1 MIWKLRAQSKIRAW
15 LLASKIVLEC
25 KIAKNAEY
33 EASLVMEFQAFVTDL
48 QDLFKIRLNQHAQ

>member
-15 LLASKIVLEC
+15 LLASKIALEC
-25 KIAKNAEY
+25 KIAKNAEH

-48 QDLFKIRLNQHAQ
+48 QDLFKIKLNHRAQ

>member
-15 LLASKIVLEC
+15 LLASKIVLER

-33 EASLVMEFQAFVTDL
+33 EASVMEFQAFVTDL
-48 QDLFKIRLNQHAQ
+48 QDLFKIRLNHRAQ